1 MSYFCL
7 AAPLFCLHSDVV
19 MQCGKCLLL
28 FDQIAELVVNMANIY
43 FWAGI
48 LLWTQTYKH
57 PCTPNVPLS
66 STPKTVWCG
75 RLSREGPCQLTKAY
89 FSFIKKS
96 ALSLSNSALFF
107 PWPWD
112 GVLPLLKTSCIN
124 VVTFLTHVHR
134 KALRAGRKSKHVDFS
149 AEEKKPN
156 CCFLDSTF

>member
-7 AAPLFCLHSDVV
+7 PAPLFCLHSDIV

-28 FDQIAELVVNMANIY
+28 FDQIAELVVTMANIY

-57 PCTPNVPLS
+57 PCIPNVPFLS
-66 STPKTVWCG
+66 NPKLWCG

-89 FSFIKKS
+89 FSFIKKICFVS
-96 ALSLSNSALFF
+96 VKFCPFLPMALR
-107 PWPWD
+107 W
-112 GVLPLLKTSCIN
+112 VLPLLKTGCIN

-149 AEEKKPN
+149 AEEKKN
-156 CCFLDSTF
+156 KLLLFR